1 MPPTAALFLP
11 YDGLVSG
18 APERRRGGPIPGLD
32 QGKVRYSFEDFVL
45 DTTRRELRRGLDLV
59 PLAPQVF
66 DLLDY
71 LIRNR
76 ERVVTKDDLIA
87 AIWDGRIVSDSA
99 LTTRINAAR
108 SAIGDTG
115 EEQRLIKTL
124 LRKGVRFV
132 GTVREDAEP
141 AGAAAAGATT
151 ERWRSGPVLPD
162 RPSIT
167 VLPFDNMSG
176 DPDQD
181 FFADG
186 MVEDITT
193 ALSKV
198 RWFFVVS
205 RNSAFAYKDRQIDVR
220 QVARE
225 LGVRYV
231 LKGSVR
237 KAGARVRITAQL
249 IDAVSGHHVWAERYD
264 RDLADIFAVQDEI
277 TQEVVAAI
285 EPQLYAAEGIR
296 AKRQQPESLDA
307 WECVVRAL
315 SLMNSR
321 ARADIAAARELLRK
335 AIALDPDYAQAHSL
349 LSFLTTLGVHLG
361 WEPRES
367 TLPLAAEAAHK
378 ALLLDADDP
387 WAHVALGYVLA
398 WSRRAHDA
406 IVEYR
411 KALALNPNFA
421 IAHWLLALALCY
433 LGRGSE
439 ALVHGDQVQRLSPRD
454 LMARGNAGISNNVR
468 AIACFI
474 EGRYRDGV
482 GFARQA
488 IIESPNLAPAYRALI
503 INCALAGETAQAR
516 AGLDALRRLVPET
529 CAASIAHAI
538 HPYMREDD
546 RRRYAEGFRLAGLG

>member
-1 MPPTAALFLP
+1 
-11 YDGLVSG
+11 
-18 APERRRGGPIPGLD
+18 
-32 QGKVRYSFEDFVL
+32 VRYSFEEFVL
-45 DTTRRELRRGLDLV
+45 DTTRRELRRGGELV
-59 PLAPQVF
+59 PTAPQVL

-76 ERVVTKDDLIA
+76 ERIATKDELIN

-108 SAIGDTG
+108 SAIDDTG

-132 GTVREDAEP
+132 GAVREEAET
-141 AGAAAAGATT
+141 AVAAAAGTADQ
-151 ERWRSGPVLPD
+151 WRSGPVLPHQ
-162 RPSIT
+162 PSIT
-167 VLPFDNMSG
+167 VLPFNNMSD

-205 RNSAFAYKDRQIDVR
+205 RNSAFAYKGRQIDVR

-231 LKGSVR
+231 LEGSVR
-237 KAGARVRITAQL
+237 KAGTRVRVAAQL
-249 IDAVSGHHVWAERYD
+249 IDAISGHHVWSERYD

-285 EPQLYAAEGIR
+285 EPQIYAAEGIR
-296 AKRQQPESLDA
+296 VTRQQPESLDA

-321 ARADIAAARELLRK
+321 ARADIAAARTLLRK

-361 WEPRES
+361 WEPREN
-367 TLPLAAEAAHK
+367 TLPLAAAAAHR

-398 WSRRAHDA
+398 WSRHADDA

-439 ALVHGDQVQRLSPRD
+439 ALVHGDQVARLSPRD
-454 LMARGNAGISNNVR
+454 LMARGNAGVSNNVR

-474 EGRYRDGV
+474 AGRYRDGI

-488 IIESPNLAPAYRALI
+488 IIESPNLVPAHRALI
-503 INCALAGETAQAR
+503 INCALAGEIAQAR
-516 AGLDALRRLVPET
+516 AGLEALRRLAPET
-529 CAASIAHAI
+529 SVESIEHAI